1 MIYDG
6 VINKPPLNEETLA
19 HYGVLGMK
27 WGVRKNPEKAF
38 SKAAKELA
46 KRKKKVD
53 KAAKRYNRA
62 LNRPFGSLYRSTSQK
77 LNKLNKKKAKLDKW
91 EKAIDKVYDKEGM
104 RILKD
109 KKSPT
114 GYSIDAL
121 KTLKLN
127 RLSKA
132 YKNAGLGDNK
142 SSNKKKSTASDRI
155 NEQLIDLMNTV
166 EGKKKKKKKK

>member
-46 KRKKKVD
+46 KRKKKVA

-62 LNRPFGSLYRSTSQK
+62 LNRPLGSLYRSTSQK

-114 GYSIDAL
+114 GYSTDAL
-121 KTLKLN
+121 RLLKLN

-132 YKNAGLGDNK
+132 
-142 SSNKKKSTASDRI
+142 
-155 NEQLIDLMNTV
+155 
-166 EGKKKKKKKK
+166 